1 MESHMNLHHDKKLFE
16 QAIRF
21 TADKM
26 KIRSIY
32 VEKDYWV
39 TLALYK
45 IHQNTIGKDVVFKGG
60 TALSKCYKLIERFS
74 EDIDLVVLR
83 NENET
88 DSKLKT
94 KLKEISLAIE
104 DELPEIEVYGIT
116 RKMGMNRKTA
126 HSYDKLFKGDFGQV
140 RDFIVLESSWLGH
153 HEPYSK
159 RSIQSLIGETLE
171 KDKQIDLVKK
181 FGLQAF
187 EMNVLEPS
195 RTICEKIMSLVRFSY
210 SENPIEDLKKKIR
223 HPYDLHQLIIQPEFK
238 NFVESEDFTNM
249 LLKVAKDDIKSF
261 RNNNEWLNNHPNES
275 FFFKEIDDIWKKD
288 LVPTY
293 EQEFSKLVHGQLPD
307 ENEVL
312 KTIKLLKER
321 MKKIEWNIT
330 INE

>member
-1 MESHMNLHHDKKLFE
+1 MNLHHHKKLFE
-16 QAIRF
+16 QALRF
-21 TADKM
+21 TADKL

-39 TLALYK
+39 TLALNK
-45 IHQNTIGKDVVFKGG
+45 IHQNSVGKDVVFKGG

-94 KLKEISLAIE
+94 KLKAVSLAIE
-104 DELPEIEVYGIT
+104 DELPEIEVDGIT
-116 RKMGMNRKTA
+116 KKMGMNRKTA
-126 HSYDKLFKGDFGQV
+126 HSYDKLFKGDFGQA

-187 EMNVLEPS
+187 DMNVLEPS

-223 HPYDLHQLIIQPEFK
+223 HPYDLHQLIRQPEFK
-238 NFVESEDFTNM
+238 KFVESEDFTKM
-249 LLKVAKDDIKSF
+249 LLKVAEDDVKSF
-261 RNNNEWLNNHPNES
+261 RNNNEWLNNHPNKS
-275 FFFKEIDDIWKKD
+275 LFFKEIDDIWKKD

-293 EQEFSKLVHGQLPD
+293 EQEFSKLVHGELPD

-321 MKKIEWNIT
+321 MKKIDWNIT
-330 INE
+330 IGAQIL

>member
-1 MESHMNLHHDKKLFE
+1 MNLHKDKKLFE

-94 KLKEISLAIE
+94 KLKAVSLAIE
-104 DELPEIEVYGIT
+104 DELPEIEVDGIT
-116 RKMGMNRKTA
+116 KKMGMNRKTA
-126 HSYDKLFKGDFGQV
+126 HFYNKLFKGDFGQV

-153 HEPYSK
+153 HEPFSK
-159 RSIQSLIGETLE
+159 RKIQSLIGEVLE
-171 KDKQIDLVKK
+171 KDNQIDNVNN
-181 FGLQAF
+181 FGIQAF

-195 RTICEKIMSLVRFSY
+195 RTICEKIMSLVKFSY
-210 SENPIEDLKKKIR
+210 TENPIQDLKNKIR
-223 HPYDLHQLIIQPEFK
+223 HPYDLHQLLQQPEFIE
-238 NFVESEDFTNM
+238 FVESEDFTKM
-249 LLKVAKDDIKSF
+249 LLKVAEDDVKSF
-261 RNNNEWLNNHPNES
+261 RNNNEWLSNHPNES
-275 FFFKEIDDIWKKD
+275 LFFKKIDDIWKKE

-293 EQEFSKLVHGQLPD
+293 ENDFVNLLYGQLPD

-312 KTIKLLKER
+312 NTIKFLKER
-321 MKKIEWNIT
+321 MEKIEWNIT
-330 INE
+330 TK

>member
-1 MESHMNLHHDKKLFE
+1 MNLHNDKKLFE

-94 KLKEISLAIE
+94 KLKAVSLAIE
-104 DELPEIEVYGIT
+104 DELPEIEVDGIT
-116 RKMGMNRKTA
+116 KKMGMNRKTA
-126 HSYDKLFKGDFGQV
+126 HFYNKLFKGDFGQV

-159 RSIQSLIGETLE
+159 RSIQSFIGETLE
-171 KDKQIDLVKK
+171 KDNQIENVKK
-181 FGLQAF
+181 YGIQRF

-195 RTICEKIMSLVRFSY
+195 RTICEKIMSLVKFSY
-210 SENPIEDLKKKIR
+210 TENPIQDFKNKIR
-223 HPYDLHQLIIQPEFK
+223 HPYDLHQLLQQPEFK
-238 NFVESEDFTNM
+238 EFVESEDFTKM
-249 LLKVAKDDIKSF
+249 LLKVAEDDVKSF
-261 RNNNEWLNNHPNES
+261 RNNNEWLSNHPNES
-275 FFFKEIDDIWKKD
+275 RFFKEIDDIWKKE
-288 LVPTY
+288 LVLTY
-293 EQEFSKLVHGQLPD
+293 KNDFANLLYGQLPD

-312 KTIKLLKER
+312 STIKFLKER
-321 MKKIEWNIT
+321 MDKIEWNIKT
-330 INE
+330 KD

>member
-1 MESHMNLHHDKKLFE
+1 MNLHKDKKLFE

-60 TALSKCYKLIERFS
+60 TAFSKCYKLIERFS

-94 KLKEISLAIE
+94 KLKAVSLAIE
-104 DELPEIEVYGIT
+104 DELPEIEVDGIT
-116 RKMGMNRKTA
+116 KKMGMNRKTA
-126 HSYDKLFKGDFGQV
+126 HFYNKLFKGDFGQV

-153 HEPYSK
+153 HEPLSK
-159 RSIQSLIGETLE
+159 RKIQYLIGEVLE
-171 KDKQIDLVKK
+171 KDNQIDNVNN
-181 FGLQAF
+181 FGIQAF
-187 EMNVLEPS
+187 ETNVLEPS
-195 RTICEKIMSLVRFSY
+195 RTICEKIMSLVKFSY
-210 SENPIEDLKKKIR
+210 TENPIQDLKNKIR
-223 HPYDLHQLIIQPEFK
+223 HPYDLHQLLQQPEFIE
-238 NFVESEDFTNM
+238 FVESEDFTKM
-249 LLKVAKDDIKSF
+249 LLKVAEDDVKSF
-261 RNNNEWLNNHPNES
+261 RNNNNEWLSNHPNES
-275 FFFKEIDDIWKKD
+275 LFFKKIDDIWKKE

-293 EQEFSKLVHGQLPD
+293 ENDFVNLLYGQLPD

-312 KTIKLLKER
+312 NTIKFLKER
-321 MKKIEWNIT
+321 MEKIEWNIT
-330 INE
+330 TK